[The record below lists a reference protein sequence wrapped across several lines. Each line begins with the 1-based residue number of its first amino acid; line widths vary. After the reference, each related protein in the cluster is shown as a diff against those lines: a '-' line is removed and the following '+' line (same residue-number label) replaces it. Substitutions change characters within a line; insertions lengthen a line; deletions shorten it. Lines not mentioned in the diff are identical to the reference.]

1 MTAYKRHPYLRR
13 NGTVGV
19 MDHGYVPRL
28 VDPVLRELVAEL
40 PAVMLTGPRATGK
53 TTTARRLAAT
63 VIRLDRTAEAAAFKA
78 DADAAL
84 RSLAEP
90 VLLDEWQAAPA
101 VLGAVKRAVDDDPRP
116 GRYLLTG
123 SVRADLDA
131 DTWPGTGR
139 LVRLPMFGLTTR
151 ELRRVEGKLFM
162 DAIVADTYMPTVPPD
177 APDLR
182 GYVELAVQSGFP
194 EAVLNLSPAVRERWL
209 ESYVDQ
215 LITRDAEH
223 VDGGRDP
230 ERLRRYFEA
239 TALNSAG
246 VVDLSTIYEAASV
259 NRRTAGAYDQLLKN
273 LMVLD
278 TLPAWTSNRLKRLIR
293 RPKRY
298 LVDVGLMAAALRL
311 DVDGV
316 MRDGDILGRVLDTFV
331 ASQIRAEVPVSA
343 SRPRIFHAR
352 SQQGRNEIDL
362 LAELAAGRVVGIEV
376 KATAS
381 PSVKDARHLSWLKD
395 QLGDRFIRGIVLHTG
410 PRAYELTDSIGA
422 APICSLWT

>member
-1 MTAYKRHPYLRR
+1 MDRR
-13 NGTVGV
+13 
-19 MDHGYVPRL
+19 YVPRL

-139 LVRLPMFGLTTR
+139 LVRLPMFGLTMR
-151 ELRRVEGKLFM
+151 ELRRVQGRLFM
-162 DAIVADTYMPTVPPD
+162 DAIVADRYMPTVPPD

-246 VVDLSTIYEAASV
+246 VVDLSTIYEAAGV

-278 TLPAWTSNRLKRLIR
+278 TVPAWTSNRLKRLVR

-331 ASQIRAEVPVSA
+331 ASQIRAEVPASA

-362 LAELAAGRVVGIEV
+362 LAELAAGRVAGVEV

-410 PRAYELTDSIGA
+410 PRAYELTDSIVA

>member
-1 MTAYKRHPYLRR
+1 
-13 NGTVGV
+13 

-101 VLGAVKRAVDDDPRP
+101 VLGAVKRAVDDHPRP

-182 GYVELAVQSGFP
+182 GYVELAVRSGFP

-311 DVDGV
+311 DVAGV

-410 PRAYELTDSIGA
+410 PRAYELTDSIVA

>member
-1 MTAYKRHPYLRR
+1 MDRR
-13 NGTVGV
+13 
-19 MDHGYVPRL
+19 YVPRL

-139 LVRLPMFGLTTR
+139 LVRLPMFGLTMR
-151 ELRRVEGKLFM
+151 ELRRVQGRLFM
-162 DAIVADTYMPTVPPD
+162 DAIVADRYMPTVPPD

-194 EAVLNLSPAVRERWL
+194 EAVLNLSQAVRERWL

-246 VVDLSTIYEAASV
+246 VVDLSTIYEAAGV

-278 TLPAWTSNRLKRLIR
+278 TVPAWTSNRLKRLVR

-331 ASQIRAEVPVSA
+331 ASQIRAEVPASA

-362 LAELAAGRVVGIEV
+362 LAELAAGRVAGVEV

-410 PRAYELTDSIGA
+410 PRAYELTDSIVA

>member
-1 MTAYKRHPYLRR
+1 
-13 NGTVGV
+13 
-19 MDHGYVPRL
+19 MDRGYVPRL

-139 LVRLPMFGLTTR
+139 LVRLPMFGLTMR
-151 ELRRVEGKLFM
+151 ELRRVQGRLFM

-246 VVDLSTIYEAASV
+246 VVDLSTIYEAAGV

-298 LVDVGLMAAALRL
+298 LVDVGLMTATLRL

-362 LAELAAGRVVGIEV
+362 LAELAAGRVVGVEV

-381 PSVKDARHLSWLKD
+381 PSLKDARHLSWLRD

-410 PRAYELTDSIGA
+410 PRAYELTDSIVA